1 MPSTVEIQQEA
12 MPRGS
17 AKDVLARYMQAFV
30 DRTKRNLILYYS
42 GFLFAPNENVSIQE
56 EDMEGFM
63 AALYKMDKSSGLDL
77 FLHTPGGSVSA
88 TEGIGNYLKSVFNN
102 NINCYVP
109 HMAMSC
115 GTLLAMACRT
125 IYMGK
130 HSCLGPIDPAIG
142 MYRTDAVV
150 EEFNTAKTDIAQ
162 DPNLSLLWQPIL
174 SKYPITLLGEC
185 KKATELAKIVSEKWL
200 TDNMLAQAPDARLR
214 LNRILSLFASHQ
226 NTKAHDRHIS
236 ASECL
241 KIGLE
246 VKMIEEDP
254 DLQDAVLS
262 VHHAATLFMKQNN
275 LVSMVTNPRCTGLFR
290 NTNPSK

>member
-30 DRTKRNLILYYS
+30 GRTKRNLILYYS

-290 NTNPSK
+290 NANPSK

>member
-30 DRTKRNLILYYS
+30 GRTKRNLILYYS

-246 VKMIEEDP
+246 VRMIEEDP

-290 NTNPSK
+290 NANPSK

>member
-1 MPSTVEIQQEA
+1 

-30 DRTKRNLILYYS
+30 GRTKRNLILYYS

-200 TDNMLAQAPDARLR
+200 TDNMLVQAPDARLR

-246 VKMIEEDP
+246 VRMIEEDP

-290 NTNPSK
+290 NANPSK

>member
-30 DRTKRNLILYYS
+30 GRTKRNLILYYS

-63 AALYKMDKSSGLDL
+63 AALYKMDKSCGLDL

-162 DPNLSLLWQPIL
+162 DSNLSLLWQPIL

-200 TDNMLAQAPDARLR
+200 TDNMLAQAPNARLR

-246 VKMIEEDP
+246 VRMIEEDP

-290 NTNPSK
+290 NANPSK

>member
-30 DRTKRNLILYYS
+30 GRTKRNLILYYS

-214 LNRILSLFASHQ
+214 LDRILSLFASHQ

-246 VKMIEEDP
+246 VRMIEEDP

-290 NTNPSK
+290 NANPSK

>member
-1 MPSTVEIQQEA
+1 

-63 AALYKMDKSSGLDL
+63 AALYKMDKSRGLDL

-290 NTNPSK
+290 NANPSK

>member
-30 DRTKRNLILYYS
+30 GRTKRNLILYYS

-200 TDNMLAQAPDARLR
+200 TDNMLVQAPDARLR

-246 VKMIEEDP
+246 VRMIEEDP

-290 NTNPSK
+290 NANPSK

>member
-63 AALYKMDKSSGLDL
+63 AALYKMDKSRGLDL

-290 NTNPSK
+290 NANPSK

>member
-1 MPSTVEIQQEA
+1 

-290 NTNPSK
+290 NANPSK

>member
-226 NTKAHDRHIS
+226 NTKAHDRH
-236 ASECL
+236 
-241 KIGLE
+241 
-246 VKMIEEDP
+246 M
-254 DLQDAVLS
+254 VLRQREW
-262 VHHAATLFMKQNN
+262 VGRGRRPQWKRMAK
-275 LVSMVTNPRCTGLFR
+275 R
-290 NTNPSK
+290 

>member
-1 MPSTVEIQQEA
+1 

-30 DRTKRNLILYYS
+30 GRTKRNLILYYS

-246 VKMIEEDP
+246 VRMIEEDP

-290 NTNPSK
+290 NANPSK

>member
-290 NTNPSK
+290 NANPSK